1 MIAQSGRDVQACKY
15 FLPFTHTLL
24 INPSDV
30 ELIVK
35 GGSSL
40 LLFHIV
46 LSLLYN
52 PEYVS

>member
-1 MIAQSGRDVQACKY
+1 MIAQSGRDVQAYKN
-15 FLPFTHTLL
+15 FLPLHTLL

-35 GGSSL
+35 GGYFL

-52 PEYVS
+52 LKYVS